1 MFAEISLLNKL
12 FKSNDFVQIK
22 ARILEISQN
31 FDSDGQNNNFT
42 CIKEYNKLE

>member
-22 ARILEISQN
+22 ARIFEVIDVDNSEVLNS
-31 FDSDGQNNNFT
+31 F
-42 CIKEYNKLE
+42 

>member
-22 ARILEISQN
+22 ARILEISEN
-31 FDSDGQNNNFT
+31 INSDG
-42 CIKEYNKLE
+42 